1 MNNELLAVVTYFERD
16 RGVSREVIIQAIEN
30 AIQHAARKMLAVSP
44 DFRVEIDRKSLN
56 ISAKDLLVVS
66 ADEDGNGFISLERA
80 RRIKPSIKVGDTI
93 YRSIS
98 PEKLGRIG
106 ASQVRQLIATYIRD
120 AEKQR
125 VYEEFRNRV
134 GDIVSGT
141 VKEFDRRDVCVD
153 LGRTLAVMPARE
165 CIPTERPAVGDVIR
179 AYIKSVRNDETT
191 AVTLSRAC
199 PEFLKALF
207 RREVAEI
214 ADGVVEIMGVA
225 RDPGFRAK
233 IAVRTFDPKVDPVGA
248 CVGVRGARVR
258 NIVREL
264 NGEKIDI
271 VRYQEDIAQYVAQA
285 LLPAKATTME
295 VDPERP
301 NTIHVTVP
309 PDQFSLAVGRRG
321 QNVRLCSRLTGWNI
335 EIERD
340 EPLPE
345 EEPGQEFQAE
355 RQHIIE
361 RLTEQ
366 FQLEPGQADQIL
378 EAGFLTPEGIV
389 AADLPYFQKVTN
401 LPPETAERIWQA
413 AQNLCTPDQDA

>member
-16 RGVSREVIIQAIEN
+16 RGVTREVIIQAIEN
-30 AIQHAARKMLAVSP
+30 ALQHAAKKMLAVSP
-44 DFRVEIDRKSLN
+44 EFKVEIDRKTLN

-66 ADEDGNGFISLERA
+66 EYEDGNGFISLARA
-80 RRIKPSIKVGDTI
+80 QRIRPTIKVGDTI

-134 GDIVSGT
+134 GDIVCGT
-141 VKEFDRRDVCVD
+141 VKEMTHRDLIID

-165 CIPTERPAVGDVIR
+165 CIPHERPGVGDVIR
-179 AYIKSVRNDETT
+179 AYIKSVRNDDTT

-233 IAVRTFDPKVDPVGA
+233 IAVRTYDPKVDPVGA

-271 VRYQEDIAQYVAQA
+271 VRWQDNISEYVEQA
-285 LLPAKATTME
+285 LLPATVTSMAI
-295 VDPERP
+295 DPERD

-309 PDQFSLAVGRRG
+309 ADQFSLAVGRRG
-321 QNVRLCSRLTGWNI
+321 QNVRLCSRLTGWSI

-340 EPLPE
+340 QGSMPE
-345 EEPGQEFQAE
+345 DPFQDF
-355 RQHIIE
+355 
-361 RLTEQ
+361 EQ
-366 FQLEPGQADQIL
+366 TRKHIL
-378 EAGFLTPEGIV
+378 ETHVTQFEITTDEASQIIDAGFLSPEGII
-389 AADLPYFQKVTN
+389 AAELPYFQKVTS
-401 LPPETAERIWQA
+401 LEPEVAERVWRA
-413 AQNLCTPDQDA
+413 AQAICGKTENL

>member
-44 DFRVEIDRKSLN
+44 DFRVEIDRKTLN

-141 VKEFDRRDVCVD
+141 VKEFDRRDICID

-340 EPLPE
+340 DPLPE

-366 FQLEPGQADQIL
+366 FLLEPGQAEQIL

-389 AADLPYFQKVTN
+389 AADLPYFQKVTD
-401 LPPETAERIWQA
+401 LPPETAERIWQT
-413 AQNLCTPDQDA
+413 AQNLCTPDQNA

>member
-44 DFRVEIDRKSLN
+44 DFRVEIDRKTLN

-98 PEKLGRIG
+98 PEKLARIG
-106 ASQVRQLIATYIRD
+106 ASPVRQLIATYIRD

-141 VKEFDRRDVCVD
+141 VKEFDRRDICID

-366 FQLEPGQADQIL
+366 FLLEPGQAEQIL

-389 AADLPYFQKVTN
+389 AADLPYFQKVTD
-401 LPPETAERIWQA
+401 LPPETAERIWQT
-413 AQNLCTPDQDA
+413 AQNLCTPDQNA

>member
-44 DFRVEIDRKSLN
+44 DFRVEIDRKTLN

-141 VKEFDRRDVCVD
+141 VKEFDRRDICID

-366 FQLEPGQADQIL
+366 FLLEPGQAEQIL

-389 AADLPYFQKVTN
+389 AADLPYFQKVTD
-401 LPPETAERIWQA
+401 LPPETAERIWQT
-413 AQNLCTPDQDA
+413 AQNLCTPDQNA

>member
-401 LPPETAERIWQA
+401 LPPETAERIWQT